1 MAKRKKE
8 PGKYSE
14 IAKELLKDGNIKTLK
29 DVQETLK
36 SMFGDVLKEMLEEE
50 LTETLGYEKNE
61 RNETLRENSRNGYRS
76 KNIRTSQ
83 GEMEI
88 EIPRDRNGEYE
99 PIIIPNG
106 TKDITELEEKII
118 NMYSRGMTTRD
129 ISAQIE
135 EMYGFEVSA
144 EMVSRITNKLLPIIK
159 EWQQRPLDAMYAI
172 IFMDGIYYNVRE
184 EGRVVK
190 KVVYVVIG
198 VNLDGEKDVLGLYV
212 DGSES
217 AKYWMSVLSHLK
229 SRGVEDI
236 LIASIDGLKGFEQAI
251 QAVYPK
257 TEIQRC
263 IIHQIR
269 STLKYVTHK
278 NKKEFVND
286 LKSVYKAI
294 DEKTGYENL
303 QKIKEKWGDKF
314 YVCFKSWEDNWTH
327 LSTFF
332 QYDEEIRKIMY
343 TTNVIESLNRQYR
356 KYTKTKT
363 IFPNDDS
370 LIKMMY
376 LATMKITKKWTSRYH
391 NWNSIISKLTILYEE
406 RLEPYLNIN

>member
-376 LATMKITKKWTSRYH
+376 LATMQITKKWTSRYH

>member
-1 MAKRKKE
+1 
-8 PGKYSE
+8 
-14 IAKELLKDGNIKTLK
+14 
-29 DVQETLK
+29 
-36 SMFGDVLKEMLEEE
+36 
-50 LTETLGYEKNE
+50 
-61 RNETLRENSRNGYRS
+61 
-76 KNIRTSQ
+76 
-83 GEMEI
+83 
-88 EIPRDRNGEYE
+88 
-99 PIIIPNG
+99 
-106 TKDITELEEKII
+106 
-118 NMYSRGMTTRD
+118 
-129 ISAQIE
+129 
-135 EMYGFEVSA
+135 
-144 EMVSRITNKLLPIIK
+144 
-159 EWQQRPLDAMYAI
+159 MYAI

-229 SRGVEDI
+229 NRGVEDI

-269 STLKYVTHK
+269 STLKYVSHK
-278 NKKEFVND
+278 NKKEFAND
-286 LKSVYKAI
+286 LKTVYKAI

-303 QKIKEKWGDKF
+303 QKIKEKWGDHF
-314 YVCFKSWEDNWTH
+314 YACFKSWEDNWTH

-332 QYDEEIRKIMY
+332 QYDDEIRKIMY

-406 RLEPYLNIN
+406 RLEPYLNNN